1 MTTAPELDPYPY
13 KVQIRP
19 ELIDPAE
26 RADYLANREDERIA
40 APHGSRSGIKRSKSA
55 SSAPRPEYSQNRK
68 DYPA

>member
-26 RADYLANREDERIA
+26 RADYLANREDERI
-40 APHGSRSGIKRSKSA
+40 
-55 SSAPRPEYSQNRK
+55 SSPAWVTFWDQEVEECIFAPRPEYSQNRK